1 MKSPIK
7 HILLRKHKTYTE
19 KDKAIILNFTKTTKE
34 LLKNSNLWVKGLT
47 ISVAK
52 FLIKK
57 HFGKDTEIYINLY
70 DQQCWCDQ
78 VVEEINVSNFGM
90 KREDPELYDKIHEF
104 EQYWL
109 NFGIYEKNYE
119 KYNDTFE
126 HYIPIEKQYDNFQDV
141 LNDMNQQ
148 INDIITEYFA
158 KKYVEK
164 NNKNKA

>member
-19 KDKAIILNFTKTTKE
+19 KDKAFILNFTKTTKE
-34 LLKNSNLWVKGLT
+34 LLKSSNLWVKGLA

-90 KREDPELYDKIHEF
+90 KHADPELYDKIHEF

-109 NFGIYEKNYE
+109 NFGIYEKDYE
-119 KYNDTFE
+119 KYRDLFM
-126 HYIPIEKQYDNFQDV
+126 HYIPMEKQYDNFQDV

-158 KKYVEK
+158 KKYIEEK
-164 NNKNKA
+164 GKNKA

>member
-19 KDKAIILNFTKTTKE
+19 KDKAFILNFTKTTKE
-34 LLKNSNLWVKGLT
+34 LLKNSNLWVKGLA

-78 VVEEINVSNFGM
+78 VVDEINTINFSL
-90 KREDPELYDKIHEF
+90 RRTNIELYDKIHEL

-109 NFGIYEKNYE
+109 NWGIYEVNYE
-119 KYNDTFE
+119 KYGDTFE
-126 HYIPIEKQYDNFQDV
+126 HYIPIEKQYGDFKEVIKDANMQFNE
-141 LNDMNQQ
+141 LYR
-148 INDIITEYFA
+148 E
-158 KKYVEK
+158 E
-164 NNKNKA
+164 

>member
-1 MKSPIK
+1 MKSPVK

-19 KDKAIILNFTKTTKE
+19 KDKAFILNFTKTTKE
-34 LLKNSNLWVKGLT
+34 LLKNSNLWVKGLA

-109 NFGIYEKNYE
+109 NFGIYEKNG
-119 KYNDTFE
+119 DTFG
-126 HYIPIEKQYDNFQDV
+126 HYIPIEKQYDNFQDA

-158 KKYVEK
+158 KKYIERK
-164 NNKNKA
+164 

>member
-19 KDKAIILNFTKTTKE
+19 KDKAFILNFTKTTKE
-34 LLKNSNLWVKGLT
+34 LLKNSNLWVKGLA
-47 ISVAK
+47 IGVAK

-78 VVEEINVSNFGM
+78 GVEEINVSNFGM

-119 KYNDTFE
+119 KYNDTFG

-158 KKYVEK
+158 KKYIK
-164 NNKNKA
+164 DHMQNG